1 MAKRKFR
8 RQQFWLKRLGEKWRR
23 PRGSQSKLRK
33 EVAGRKRVKVGYGTP
48 RALRGK
54 VLVGN
59 ELRDVVYVR
68 CLADLANVK
77 PTDVAIIASSIGK
90 KKYLEIMRRAEE
102 LGIKVLNKRKA
113 LLHELKGGQK

>member
-1 MAKRKFR
+1 MARRRFR

-23 PRGSQSKLRK
+23 PRGRQSKLRK
-33 EVAGRKRVKVGYGTP
+33 EIAGRKRVKVGFGTP

-59 ELRDVVYVR
+59 ELRNVVYVR

-77 PTDVAIIASSIGK
+77 PSDVVIVASSIGK
-90 KKYLEIMRRAEE
+90 KKYLEILKRAEE
-102 LGIKVLNKRKA
+102 LGIKVLNRRKA
-113 LLHELKGGQK
+113 LLHELKGEEK